1 MSLVSEENF
10 LNSRFAIL
18 GDNEFCLVIYV
29 TSNLRGCHFYKMK
42 ELTTIIDSILTIPHD
57 YVYLHLT
64 ANRGYMVSAGNSDLF
79 ICVRG
84 LERSLGIISRD
95 SLKKYELVFTQQL
108 VFGFNK
114 V

>member
-1 MSLVSEENF
+1 
-10 LNSRFAIL
+10 
-18 GDNEFCLVIYV
+18 
-29 TSNLRGCHFYKMK
+29 MK

-95 SLKKYELVFTQQL
+95 SLKKYELVLLNSWFWIQQS
-108 VFGFNK
+108 VRVPHF
-114 V
+114 